1 MDDVRLCDALLL
13 WNTGPSLG
21 FPAFAVRPLGHPDAE
36 QFQNRNGACM
46 REWQEFAALPE
57 PALLAKAMVELWHI
71 VAFCEVPIDLVHA
84 EMLKVPEYRNMLA
97 DECLPQEFEHERR
110 PIQGQ

>member
-1 MDDVRLCDALLL
+1 MQDIQLCDALLL
-13 WNTGPSLG
+13 WNLDPQVGL
-21 FPAFAVRPLGHPDAE
+21 PAFAVRPLGHPDYE
-36 QFQNRNGACM
+36 RYQYQNGACM

-71 VAFCEVPIDLVHA
+71 VAFSKVPVDLVHA

-97 DECLPQEFEHERR
+97 DQCLPQEFQHERS
-110 PIQGQ
+110 